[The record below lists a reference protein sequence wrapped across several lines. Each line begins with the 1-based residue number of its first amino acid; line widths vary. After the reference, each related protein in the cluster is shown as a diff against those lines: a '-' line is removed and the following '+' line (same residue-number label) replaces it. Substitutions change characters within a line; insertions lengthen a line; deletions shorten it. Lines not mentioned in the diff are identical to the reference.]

1 MLHNT
6 DSSATT
12 KHEHKHTYTHTHIY
26 SDPAIQQ
33 KCDQLIVFAREM
45 SQDTSFSSALHLL
58 RTLVKVECSAYDI
71 RARYDYLLRS
81 GKAERLRQGEAMQAA
96 VRRAEEEK
104 KARAAAARSSGSGV
118 SGNGTG
124 GNV

>member
-45 SQDTSFSSALHLL
+45 SQDASFSSALHLL
-58 RTLVKVECSAYDI
+58 RTLVVKVECSTEDI

-104 KARAAAARSSGSGV
+104 KARTAAARSSGSGG
-118 SGNGTG
+118 SGTG